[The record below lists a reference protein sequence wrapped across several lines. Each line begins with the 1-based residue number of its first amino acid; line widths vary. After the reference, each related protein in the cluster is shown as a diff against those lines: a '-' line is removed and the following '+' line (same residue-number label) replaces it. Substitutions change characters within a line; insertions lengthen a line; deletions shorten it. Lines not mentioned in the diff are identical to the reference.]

1 MNATARLSD
10 LALSESGFV
19 FDPYSGGTFTV
30 NRAGM
35 VILHAL
41 RDGLARSGIIERL
54 HAEFQAG
61 GADLESDVGEFVR
74 LLVQQGLL
82 PADFS
87 LDTLTEPTTPAAT
100 AESRP
105 AVHVSPPASCL
116 GPAAAMA
123 AEVTSGI
130 TPGAGAG
137 AGTSANASASAREGA
152 SR

>member
-41 RDGLARSGIIERL
+41 RDGLARSGIIQRL
-54 HAEFQAG
+54 HAEFQTD
-61 GADLESDVGEFVR
+61 GADVESDVGEFIR

-82 PADFS
+82 PPEFS
-87 LDTLTEPTTPAAT
+87 LDAPAAPAAPAAT
-100 AESRP
+100 AEP
-105 AVHVSPPASCL
+105 GAAVHISPNSACL

-130 TPGAGAG
+130 AA
-137 AGTSANASASAREGA
+137 AAASPAAVARSGA